1 MHFEWNGIINF
12 YCGFNCNWCQISM
25 KSHKL
30 VYTKTNAVDLL
41 VGWFNFSLIQ
51 WQNYADLQSIGWYS
65 KYCINAILN
74 VSFVLRLKFSPKLLI
89 FFVIA
94 AITVKI
100 LHFDKKIAFFI
111 FCVKLSSF
119 WNNKFLLFFPN
130 WMNLRFKLG
139 KFQRMKISK
148 IWQNTPNQCS
158 RISSKYFVII

>member
-1 MHFEWNGIINF
+1 MQSDLHANSYIICIFLIEITKYFFLFAFSFAHKQRLKLFLYVSYKVISYIKQMHFEWNGIINF

-41 VGWFNFSLIQ
+41 VGWFNFTLIQ

-100 LHFDKKIAFFI
+100 LHFE
-111 FCVKLSSF
+111 CT
-119 WNNKFLLFFPN
+119 
-130 WMNLRFKLG
+130 R
-139 KFQRMKISK
+139 
-148 IWQNTPNQCS
+148 
-158 RISSKYFVII
+158 